1 MIPKPLRERTSA
13 PTSREW
19 NPATP
24 FIVLSLLV
32 GSQAIQILW
41 LKQERAHALRKA
53 EAKIGLLKEVIERVQ
68 NGEDVDVEKV
78 LGTGDEASERE
89 WAEVLQEVRD
99 EEALFQSRKRR
110 KALREAA
117 AKEEQASLEEAAKE
131 AAQQATREEGRVKVE
146 SIGGVKFY

>member
-1 MIPKPLRERTSA
+1 M
-13 PTSREW
+13 
-19 NPATP
+19 
-24 FIVLSLLV
+24 
-32 GSQAIQILW
+32 
-41 LKQERAHALRKA
+41 RKA

-117 AKEEQASLEEAAKE
+117 AKEEQASLEEAANE